1 MAHVICTR
9 NDCPLSLAIWYMMLS
24 PPIPINESER
34 LAALHALCLLDTPSD
49 TTLNELTE
57 LAATVF
63 DMPIVLI
70 SLVDEGRQWFK
81 SRVGMAARETPRSQ
95 AFCAYALERTEPL
108 VVPDTWQDPRFVSN
122 PLVTGGPHLR
132 FYAGAPL
139 ITANGLCLGTF
150 CVMDREPRHDF
161 SAAQI
166 SQLNRFASLTM
177 LRIDTLRTIG
187 YVDTLTQLP
196 NRTRYLE
203 DLAIWLTER
212 DHGERHLSAV
222 AIDICGSAYW
232 EHMQAAFGSSYADG
246 FIEQAARSV
255 IAALAPAPVYRIDQ
269 TIFGCVLE
277 AADDADLSTQMMAL
291 QAELSCVID
300 YQGIPHALQVVA
312 GAVKLATQ
320 TNIGDTTRSLRAALG
335 HARTQRLAATIH
347 HPDLSAS
354 QQRAFEILA
363 SIPAALNDKQQLQL
377 HYQPK
382 VRTADG
388 SCAGFEA
395 LLRWTHP
402 RLGQINPAQF
412 IALAEKTALI
422 RAITGWVMR
431 TALAQAQQ
439 WQAQGHRFTLS
450 FNISAVDLDNRMFA
464 DALSAALTRYRVDPA
479 LLEVEFTES
488 AMAGDPQAVYQQLQ
502 RIRSLGLQIA
512 IDDFGSG
519 YSNLAYLKQIP
530 ATTLKIDQSFIRPLV
545 SGSSDATI
553 ISAIIKLG
561 HQFGH
566 RIVAEGVET
575 QEVYELLRD
584 WGCDE
589 VQGYWIARPMAAG
602 DVLGWVEHSA
612 ADDRWDGARISKR

>member
-1 MAHVICTR
+1 
-9 NDCPLSLAIWYMMLS
+9 MMLS
-24 PPIPINESER
+24 PPLPINESER

-49 TTLNELTE
+49 ATLNELTA

-63 DMPIVLI
+63 GMPITLV

-81 SRVGMAARETPRSQ
+81 ARVGMPMQETPRSQ

-108 VVPDTWQDPRFVSN
+108 VVLDTWRDARFVGN
-122 PLVTGGPHLR
+122 ALVTSEPYVR

-139 ITANGLCLGTF
+139 ITASGLCLGTF
-150 CVMDREPRHDF
+150 CVMDREPRLDF
-161 SAAQI
+161 GDAQI
-166 SQLNRFASLTM
+166 AQLRRFASLAM
-177 LRIDTLRTIG
+177 LRIDTLRDIG

-203 DLAIWLTER
+203 DLGIHLAER

-222 AIDICGSAYW
+222 AIDICGATYF
-232 EHMQAAFGSSYADG
+232 EHMQAAFGSSHADG
-246 FIEQAARSV
+246 FIQEKARGV
-255 IAALAPAPVYRIDQ
+255 IAAMAPAPVYRVDQ
-269 TIFGCVLE
+269 TVFACVLE
-277 AADDADLSTQMMAL
+277 AADDASLSTQLIAL
-291 QAELSCVID
+291 QGELSCVID
-300 YQGIPHALQVVA
+300 YQGIPHAPQVVT

-320 TNIGDTTRSLRAALG
+320 TSIDDTTRSLRAALS
-335 HARTQRLAATIH
+335 HARTQRLATTIH
-347 HPDLSAS
+347 HPDLSAT
-354 QQRAFEILA
+354 QRRAFEILA
-363 SIPAALNDKQQLQL
+363 SIPAALNDQHQLQL

-382 VRTADG
+382 VHTADG

-402 RLGQINPAQF
+402 RLGQVNPAQF

-422 RAITGWVMR
+422 RAITAWVMHA
-431 TALAQAQQ
+431 ALAQAEQ
-439 WQAQGHRFTLS
+439 WQAAGHRFTLS
-450 FNISAVDLDNRMFA
+450 FNISAVDLDNSLFA
-464 DALSAALTRYRVDPA
+464 DALSSALTRYRVAPA

-553 ISAIIKLG
+553 IAAIIKLG

-589 VQGYWIARPMAAG
+589 VQGYWIARPMAAREVMEWMENFSVPVKR
-602 DVLGWVEHSA
+602 VLN
-612 ADDRWDGARISKR
+612 

>member
-1 MAHVICTR
+1 
-9 NDCPLSLAIWYMMLS
+9 MMLS
-24 PPIPINESER
+24 PPLPINESER

-49 TTLNELTE
+49 TTLNELTA
-57 LAATVF
+57 LACAVF
-63 DMPIVLI
+63 GAPIALV

-81 SRVGMAARETPRSQ
+81 ARVGMPMQETPRSQ
-95 AFCAYALERTEPL
+95 AFCAYALERTEPM
-108 VVPDTWQDPRFVSN
+108 VVPDALLDARFVDN
-122 PLVTGGPHLR
+122 PMVTEAPHVR

-139 ITANGLCLGTF
+139 ITAGGLCLGTF
-150 CVMDREPRHDF
+150 CIMDRRPRDDF
-161 SAAQI
+161 DAAMSA
-166 SQLNRFASLTM
+166 QLRRFASLAM

-203 DLAIWLTER
+203 DLDIWLTER
-212 DHGERHLSAV
+212 EHGKRHLSAV
-222 AIDICGSAYW
+222 AIDICGTAYF

-246 FIEQAARSV
+246 FVQQTARSV
-255 IAALAPAPVYRIDQ
+255 IAALAPAPLYRIDQ
-269 TIFGCVLE
+269 TIFACVLE
-277 AADDADLSTQMMAL
+277 ADDDASLSSQLMAL

-300 YQGIPHALQVVA
+300 YQGIPHAPQVVT

-320 TNIGDTTRSLRAALG
+320 TSLDDTSRALRAALA
-335 HARTQRLAATIH
+335 HARSGRLAVAIH

-354 QQRAFEILA
+354 QRRAFEILA
-363 SIPAALNDKQQLQL
+363 SIPAALSDVGQLQL

-382 VRTADG
+382 VHTADG

-402 RLGQINPAQF
+402 RLGQINPTQF

-422 RAITGWVMR
+422 RAITAWVMHA
-431 TALAQAQQ
+431 ALAQAEQ
-439 WQAQGHRFTLS
+439 WQAAGHRFTLS
-450 FNISAVDLDNRMFA
+450 FNISALDLDNSQFA
-464 DALSAALTRYRVDPA
+464 DALAAALTRYRVDPA

-488 AMAGDPQAVYQQLQ
+488 AMAGDPQAVYRQLQ
-502 RIRSLGLQIA
+502 RIRALGLQIA

-553 ISAIIKLG
+553 IAAIIKLG

-575 QEVYELLRD
+575 QEVYELLRE

-589 VQGYWIARPMAAG
+589 VQGYWIAKPMAARE
-602 DVLGWVEHSA
+602 VLGWVA
-612 ADDRWDGARISKR
+612 GQA